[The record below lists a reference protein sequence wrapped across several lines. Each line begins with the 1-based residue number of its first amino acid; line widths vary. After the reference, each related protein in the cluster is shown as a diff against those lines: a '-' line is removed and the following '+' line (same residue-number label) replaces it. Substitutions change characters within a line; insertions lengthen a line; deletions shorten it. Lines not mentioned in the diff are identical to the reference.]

1 MLIVL
6 AGPSEDPISLV
17 EARNYLRI
25 AQDGD
30 DNSLSLLIKAACER
44 VENKL
49 HKALVTRK
57 LRQSFSSVE
66 ITRAVEFAKR
76 RKCKVELIPAFNDVT
91 SISAINSL
99 NVEGNMVSASLSL
112 VSLIDGK
119 FILNNYSQGL
129 EIEYFTGFGNAAN
142 VPNSFKLFVLEEL
155 GRIIQNRDNEKY
167 QTEIAAVL
175 GARL

>member
-6 AGPSEDPISLV
+6 VQPSEDPISLV

-30 DNSLSLLIKAACER
+30 DNSLSFLIKAATER
-44 VENKL
+44 VEQKL

-57 LRQSFSSVE
+57 LRQSYSSFE

-76 RKCKVELIPAFNDVT
+76 QKSKVELVPAFNDVI
-91 SISAINSL
+91 SISAVNSL
-99 NVEGNMVSASLSL
+99 NIDGNMVSASLSL
-112 VSLIDGK
+112 ISLIDGK
-119 FILNNYSQGL
+119 FVLNNYSQGL
-129 EIEYFTGFGNAAN
+129 EIEYFAGFGTAAN
-142 VPNSFKLFVLEEL
+142 VPNSFKILVLEEL

-167 QTEIAAVL
+167 QTEISSVL